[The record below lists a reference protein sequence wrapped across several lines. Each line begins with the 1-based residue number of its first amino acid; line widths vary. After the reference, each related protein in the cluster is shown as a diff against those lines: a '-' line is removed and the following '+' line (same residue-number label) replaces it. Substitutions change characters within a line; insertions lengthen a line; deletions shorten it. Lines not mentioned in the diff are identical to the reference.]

1 VNGTM
6 TFMDATLIAIGLLSV
21 GGVIRIVIGPT
32 VWDRLL
38 GMGLIS
44 SKIVVA
50 IVVFAYM
57 MGRSFLLDIAIIYS
71 LLGFISSVL
80 IARFIEKRGST

>member
-1 VNGTM
+1 MNFADG
-6 TFMDATLIAIGLLSV
+6 TLIAIGFLSI

-44 SKIVVA
+44 SKIIVA
-50 IVVFAYM
+50 IVVFAYTM
-57 MGRSFLLDIAIIYS
+57 QRTFLLDVAIIYS

-80 IARFIEKRGST
+80 IARFIERKGNA